1 MQFKILIFFSSLA
14 LCSNLA
20 VAEIAQPDWCADNIN
35 SKQFCGYYK
44 AATAQLASVRSLD
57 HAQAK
62 MCRALDC
69 VQSANNGIGAAVHVS
84 RDIDFEVINS
94 MAIIDNGAVH
104 HFTLIKA
111 QQP

>member
-57 HAQAK
+57 HAEAK
-62 MCRALDC
+62 MCRALAC

-84 RDIDFEVINS
+84 RDVGFKVINS
-94 MAIIDNGAVH
+94 IAIIDDGTVY

-111 QQP
+111 L

>member
-57 HAQAK
+57 HAEAK

-69 VQSANNGIGAAVHVS
+69 VQSANNGIGNAVHVS
-84 RDIDFEVINS
+84 RDVGFIVINS
-94 MAIIDNGAVH
+94 IAIIDDGTVH

-111 QQP
+111 R

>member
-1 MQFKILIFFSSLA
+1 MKSRLTLVTA
-14 LCSNLA
+14 TLLLLNN
-20 VAEIAQPDWCADNIN
+20 VAEADITPPDWCADNIN

-44 AATAQLASVRSLD
+44 ATTAQLASVRSMD
-57 HAQAK
+57 DAEAK

-84 RDIDFEVINS
+84 QDIDFEVINS
-94 MAIIDNGAVH
+94 TAIIDDGAVH

-111 QQP
+111 Q